1 MNKEKELKVMQRRL
15 DNLANATHKAIDPG
29 MKQIWTDKW
38 YALVKTYGKKI
49 QQEETYR
56 ENVKANERLND

>member
-1 MNKEKELKVMQRRL
+1 MNKEKELKVMQKRL

-38 YALVKTYGKKI
+38 YALVKTYGQKI
-49 QQEETYR
+49 QQEETYK

>member
-1 MNKEKELKVMQRRL
+1 MNKEKELKVMQKRL
-15 DNLANATHKAIDPG
+15 DNLANATHKAIDSG

-49 QQEETYR
+49 QQEETFK

>member
-1 MNKEKELKVMQRRL
+1 MNKEKELKVMQKRL

-29 MKQIWTDKW
+29 MKQSWTDKW

>member
-1 MNKEKELKVMQRRL
+1 MNKEKELKIMQKRL

-38 YALVKTYGKKI
+38 YALVKTYGQKI
-49 QQEETYR
+49 QKEETFK

>member
-1 MNKEKELKVMQRRL
+1 MNKEKELKVMQKRL

-49 QQEETYR
+49 QQEETFE

>member
-1 MNKEKELKVMQRRL
+1 MNKEKELKVMQKRL

-38 YALVKTYGKKI
+38 YALVKTYGQKI
-49 QQEETYR
+49 QQDETYK

>member
-1 MNKEKELKVMQRRL
+1 MNKEKELKVMQKRL
-15 DNLANATHKAIDPG
+15 DNLANATHEAIDPG

-38 YALVKTYGKKI
+38 YSLVKEYGKKI

>member
-1 MNKEKELKVMQRRL
+1 MNKEKELKVMQKRL

-49 QQEETYR
+49 QQEETFK

>member
-1 MNKEKELKVMQRRL
+1 MNKEKELKVMQKRL

-38 YALVKTYGKKI
+38 YALVKQYAKQLEKDKTY
-49 QQEETYR
+49 Q

>member
-1 MNKEKELKVMQRRL
+1 MNKEKELKVMQKKL

-49 QQEETYR
+49 QQEETFE

>member
-1 MNKEKELKVMQRRL
+1 MNKEKELKVMQKRL
-15 DNLANATHKAIDPG
+15 DNLANATQKAIDPG

-49 QQEETYR
+49 QQEETFE

>member
-1 MNKEKELKVMQRRL
+1 MNKEKELKVMQKRL

-38 YALVKTYGKKI
+38 YALVKTYGQKI
-49 QQEETYR
+49 QQEETFK

>member
-1 MNKEKELKVMQRRL
+1 MNKEKELKVMQKRL

-38 YALVKTYGKKI
+38 YALVKTYGQKI
-49 QQEETYR
+49 QKEETYK

>member
-1 MNKEKELKVMQRRL
+1 MNKEKELKGMQKRL

-49 QQEETYR
+49 QQEETHR
-56 ENVKANERLND
+56 ENVKANESRHD

>member
-1 MNKEKELKVMQRRL
+1 MNKEKELKVMQKRL
-15 DNLANATHKAIDPG
+15 DNLANATHEAIDPG

-49 QQEETYR
+49 QQEETYK

>member
-1 MNKEKELKVMQRRL
+1 MSKEKELKVMMERM
-15 DNLANATHKAIDPG
+15 NKLANATHQAVDPG

-38 YALVKTYGKKI
+38 YALVKTYGQKI
-49 QQEETYR
+49 QQDETYK

>member
-1 MNKEKELKVMQRRL
+1 MNKEKELKVMQKKL

-38 YALVKTYGKKI
+38 YALVKTYGIKI
-49 QQEETYR
+49 QQEETDR

>member
-1 MNKEKELKVMQRRL
+1 MNKEKELKVMQKRL

-49 QQEETYR
+49 QQEDTYR

>member
-1 MNKEKELKVMQRRL
+1 MNKEKELKVMQKRL

-49 QQEETYR
+49 QQEETYK

>member
-38 YALVKTYGKKI
+38 YALVKTYGQKI

>member
-1 MNKEKELKVMQRRL
+1 MNKEKELKVMQKRL